1 MRTASLR
8 TLATEV
14 YDGTDPLAA
23 PEGDGPLK
31 VTRNAAGA
39 VLRLELPFV
48 TKGEVDLARH
58 GDELVVT
65 VGSYRRLL
73 SLPPG
78 LARHRVTG
86 ARMDEGSLQ
95 VRFDERAS

>member
-1 MRTASLR
+1 M
-8 TLATEV
+8 
-14 YDGTDPLAA
+14 
-23 PEGDGPLK
+23 
-31 VTRNAAGA
+31 TRNAAGA

-86 ARMDEGSLQ
+86 ARVDDGSLQ
-95 VRFDERAS
+95 VRFEERAS

>member
-1 MRTASLR
+1 MTRT
-8 TLATEV
+8 TT
-14 YDGTDPLAA
+14 
-23 PEGDGPLK
+23 
-31 VTRNAAGA
+31 GA

-48 TKGEVDLARH
+48 GKGEVDLARH

-78 LARHRVTG
+78 LARHTVKG
-86 ARMDEGSLQ
+86 ARVEGGALQ
-95 VRFDERAS
+95 VRFEEKQ